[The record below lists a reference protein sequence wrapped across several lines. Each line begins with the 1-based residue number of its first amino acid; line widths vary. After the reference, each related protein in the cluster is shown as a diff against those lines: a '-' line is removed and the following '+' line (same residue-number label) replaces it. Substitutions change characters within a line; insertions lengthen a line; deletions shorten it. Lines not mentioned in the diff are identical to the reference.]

1 MIPAG
6 YCLPAV
12 RLLAFCSSK
21 PSAQRLSPCAAAT
34 GACALRRHLSGDL
47 HPAPK
52 NREPLLRVRSQDLP
66 PQDPAP
72 TRPPSRPAQEQKPSN
87 GKPKGKHKIDSNQK
101 PGGLRRKGPPFPSNS
116 STKLKD
122 PWRISNPRKEEGGET
137 RTARERERRAT
148 SSLAPGRGELAAL
161 LSLLTPLTL

>member
-1 MIPAG
+1 VIPAG
-6 YCLPAV
+6 YCLLAV

-34 GACALRRHLSGDL
+34 GACALRRPDQ
-47 HPAPK
+47 A
-52 NREPLLRVRSQDLP
+52 
-66 PQDPAP
+66 
-72 TRPPSRPAQEQKPSN
+72 PSRPAQEQKPSN

-122 PWRISNPRKEEGGET
+122 PWRISNPREEEGRGTEEQKQKQNS
-137 RTARERERRAT
+137 RGRRGLLSPGKKGERE
-148 SSLAPGRGELAAL
+148 SGEGERY
-161 LSLLTPLTL
+161 LSPTNSKLKD

>member
-1 MIPAG
+1 
-6 YCLPAV
+6 V

-52 NREPLLRVRSQDLP
+52 NRESLLRVRSQDLQ

-87 GKPKGKHKIDSNQK
+87 GKLKGKHKIDSNQK

-122 PWRISNPRKEEGGET
+122 PWRISNPREEEGRKGKNREGATGRVLLHHPSLERKKKERKRVGE
-137 RTARERERRAT
+137 
-148 SSLAPGRGELAAL
+148 GIDI
-161 LSLLTPLTL
+161 

>member
-1 MIPAG
+1 LAAVEEKLRTPCGRGEIAAVQSSVIPAG

-52 NREPLLRVRSQDLP
+52 KREPLLRVRS
-66 PQDPAP
+66 
-72 TRPPSRPAQEQKPSN
+72 
-87 GKPKGKHKIDSNQK
+87 
-101 PGGLRRKGPPFPSNS
+101 
-116 STKLKD
+116 
-122 PWRISNPRKEEGGET
+122 
-137 RTARERERRAT
+137 
-148 SSLAPGRGELAAL
+148 
-161 LSLLTPLTL
+161 